1 MFRPIL
7 WVYADF
13 VEFTLPTNRPL
24 VMGIINVTPD
34 SFSDGGRF
42 LDTRKAIDCGLA
54 MSDEGADIIDVGGES
69 TRPGSVS
76 ISEEEEIS
84 RVIPVISALAGR
96 TAALVSVDTTKP
108 EVAQQAVDVGAGMI
122 NDVSTL
128 RGGKELASIAAVHD
142 AKLLIMH
149 SRKLPADMQEDISYG
164 DVVADVAKEL
174 EGAVLIAQEAG
185 VPRGNIW
192 LDPGIGFAKT
202 PEHTL
207 QLLGRLREIVA
218 LGYPVVVGP
227 SRKSFIGEL
236 TGAPVDQRIGGTAA
250 AVTVSIMNGARAV
263 RVHDV
268 ATMKQVVTIAHEI
281 LRGSMPGGSHA

>member
-1 MFRPIL
+1 M
-7 WVYADF
+7 
-13 VEFTLPTNRPL
+13 EFTLPTNRPL

>member
-1 MFRPIL
+1 
-7 WVYADF
+7 VYADF
-13 VEFTLPTNRPL
+13 VESELPTDRPL

-42 LDTRKAIDCGLA
+42 MDTQKAIEYGLA

-69 TRPGSVS
+69 TRPGSKS

-84 RVIPVISALAGR
+84 RVIPVISALAGK
-96 TAALVSVDTTKP
+96 TAAVVSVDTTKSV
-108 EVAQQAVDVGAGMI
+108 VAQQAVDVGAGMI

-128 RGGKELASIAAVHD
+128 RGGKELASIAAKVD

-149 SRKLPADMQEDISYG
+149 SRKLPRNMQEEISYG
-164 DVVADVAKEL
+164 DVVVEVVKEL
-174 EGAVLIAQEAG
+174 EEAVDIAREAG
-185 VPRGNIW
+185 VPRDSIW

-202 PEHTL
+202 PEHNL
-207 QLLGRLREIVA
+207 QLLGRLREIVD

-227 SRKSFIGEL
+227 SRKSFIFDL
-236 TGAPVDQRIGGTAA
+236 TGAPVDRRIGGTAA
-250 AVTVSIMNGARAV
+250 AVTASIMNGARAV

-268 ATMKQVVTIAHEI
+268 ATMKQVVTIAHGI
-281 LRGSMPGGSHA
+281 ARGSMSGGSHA

>member
-1 MFRPIL
+1 M
-7 WVYADF
+7 
-13 VEFTLPTNRPL
+13 
-24 VMGIINVTPD
+24 
-34 SFSDGGRF
+34 
-42 LDTRKAIDCGLA
+42 DTQKAIEHGLA

-69 TRPGSVS
+69 TRPGSKP

-84 RVIPVISALAGR
+84 RVIPVISALVGR

-142 AKLLIMH
+142 VGLLIMH
-149 SRKLPADMQEDISYG
+149 SRKLPADMQEEISYR

-174 EGAVLIAQEAG
+174 EGAVAIAQESG
-185 VPRGNIW
+185 VSQSSIW

-202 PEHTL
+202 PEHNL
-207 QLLGRLREIVA
+207 KLLGRLREIVD

-236 TGAPVDQRIGGTAA
+236 TGAPVDRRIGGTAA
-250 AVTVSIMNGARAV
+250 AVTASIMNGARAV

-268 ATMKQVVTIAHEI
+268 ATMKQAVTIAHGI
-281 LRGSMPGGSHA
+281 LLGSMLGGSHA

>member
-1 MFRPIL
+1 M
-7 WVYADF
+7 
-13 VEFTLPTNRPL
+13 EFELPTNRPL
-24 VMGIINVTPD
+24 VMGIINVTSD

-42 LDTRKAIDCGLA
+42 LDTQKAIDHGLA

-69 TRPGSVS
+69 TRPGSVP

-108 EVAQQAVDVGAGMI
+108 EVAKQAVDVGAGMI

-128 RGGKELASIAAVHD
+128 RGGNELASIAAGAD

-149 SRKLPADMQEDISYG
+149 SRKLPVDMQKDISYG
-164 DVVADVAKEL
+164 DVVVDVVKEL
-174 EGAVLIAQEAG
+174 EGAVVIAREAG
-185 VPRGNIW
+185 VPRDSIW

-202 PEHTL
+202 PEHSL
-207 QLLGRLREIVA
+207 QLLGRLREIVD

-227 SRKSFIGEL
+227 SMKSFIGEL

-250 AVTVSIMNGARAV
+250 AVTASIMNGARAV

-268 ATMKQVVTIAHEI
+268 ATMKQVVTIAHGI
-281 LRGSMPGGSHA
+281 VRGSMPGGSHA